1 MKTRSILKEWRK
13 FLLEGTSKKFTE
25 DHIGNKVIVK
35 DCCGSC
41 HKNYKNVPKSG
52 SLKGILKQNDLHNI
66 NDMNIVLV
74 DIKGKGEKQFPQCC
88 VSLLDE

>member
-1 MKTRSILKEWRK
+1 MKTRNILKEWRNFLNESIKTK
-13 FLLEGTSKKFTE
+13 FKKS
-25 DHIGNKVIVK
+25 DIDKNVVIK

-88 VSLLDE
+88 VELI